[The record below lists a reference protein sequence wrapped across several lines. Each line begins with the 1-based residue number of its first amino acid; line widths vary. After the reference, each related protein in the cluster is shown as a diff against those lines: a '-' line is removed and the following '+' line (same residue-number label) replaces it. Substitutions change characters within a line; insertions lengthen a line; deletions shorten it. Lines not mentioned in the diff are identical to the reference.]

1 MKQIILNRKSSVKH
15 PCLGFEHVLAFEW
28 KWISSTLQWPN
39 CFAFFGRKH
48 HWIKVDHQQHLSL
61 PKGRWWFA
69 KSFLAAVLLT
79 HVFLGILIG
88 LNKNHSRHAPSGI
101 HIHGPQHVC
110 RYSGG
115 GGSTKEGEGKHSATA
130 GPCQTARCFG
140 LLSASTRESKDWSIM
155 TIKINARVIW
165 KHDIIHILQTYIIY
179 LEKQKMK
186 PHFVKIKTAWK
197 GGNHPKGFNVW
208 WFWGVTLR
216 YGHRP
221 PGEPPN
227 ICFKRWPFMIGIGT
241 VVCSMQS

>member
-1 MKQIILNRKSSVKH
+1 MAKLFCFFWEEAPLNQSR
-15 PCLGFEHVLAFEW
+15 P
-28 KWISSTLQWPN
+28 STT
-39 CFAFFGRKH
+39 
-48 HWIKVDHQQHLSL
+48 
-61 PKGRWWFA
+61 
-69 KSFLAAVLLT
+69 SFLAQGTLVVCEEFSGCGT
-79 HVFLGILIG
+79 PDTRHTGILIG

-115 GGSTKEGEGKHSATA
+115 G
-130 GPCQTARCFG
+130 PCQTARCFG
-140 LLSASTRESKDWSIM
+140 LLSASTRESKDWSTM

-165 KHDIIHILQTYIIY
+165 RHDIKHILQTYIIY

-186 PHFVKIKTAWK
+186 PHFVKIKTAWSKIWK

-227 ICFKRWPFMIGIGT
+227 IRFKRWTFMIGIGT
-241 VVCSMQS
+241 VVCSMQP